1 VSAFTREAILE
12 FTRAH
17 YRPERVVVAAAGNLD
32 PDALFREVDR
42 WLGGWRP
49 DTDSAPPSVQPP
61 PTRDANAPARYLEP
75 REIEQTHFALVMD
88 GVSFFDERR
97 YAQAVLNTLLGGSM
111 FSRLWQEVRE
121 KRGLAYEIGS
131 YALPMSDGGLFV
143 IYGGVAPSA
152 FEQAVQVIEAE
163 LEKLLAVPPDE
174 AEVESARN
182 LLKGSRVLAL
192 ESTQNRAELI
202 GSETLM
208 RGAVTPMEE
217 IIAQIDAVTP
227 ERLHALA
234 QQLFAPERR
243 TLVALT
249 PMV

>member
-1 VSAFTREAILE
+1 
-12 FTRAH
+12 
-17 YRPERVVVAAAGNLD
+17 VVVAAAGNLD

-61 PTRDANAPARYLEP
+61 PTRDANAPARLLEP

-121 KRGLAYEIGS
+121 KRGLAYEI
-131 YALPMSDGGLFV
+131 AAMPCRMSDGGLFV

-163 LEKLLAVPPDE
+163 LQKLLSPRPPTKRK
-174 AEVESARN
+174 SKARATC
-182 LLKGSRVLAL
+182 SRATAC
-192 ESTQNRAELI
+192 SRWNR
-202 GSETLM
+202 
-208 RGAVTPMEE
+208 
-217 IIAQIDAVTP
+217 
-227 ERLHALA
+227 
-234 QQLFAPERR
+234 RR
-243 TLVALT
+243 TARS
-249 PMV
+249 